1 MVFLSPKLFLLLFLV
16 LSLKLCFLS
25 FLGGGNY
32 CVGKQKYIFL
42 SALRVKLPPA

>member
-25 FLGGGNY
+25 FLG
-32 CVGKQKYIFL
+32 VGISIDL
-42 SALRVKLPPA
+42 